1 MKITYLILI
10 ALLFITTACTK
21 DESDKEK
28 DLILGSWELKEIYS
42 NDGSAN
48 NGEWQ
53 PPNTIYKYTFLDDN
67 TFTSTRFLE
76 CVYGTYTFTEDTIEL
91 NFGCENFTTGI
102 ENPPGV
108 FKENYTFEN
117 NHLILV
123 PTYLSCDEGCGWKF
137 KRIQSE

>member
-1 MKITYLILI
+1 MKTTYLILI
-10 ALLFITTACTK
+10 TLLCITTACTK

-42 NDGSAN
+42 NDGSSS

-76 CVYGTYTFTEDTIEL
+76 CDYGTYTFTEDTIEL

-102 ENPPGV
+102 EIPPGV

>member
-1 MKITYLILI
+1 MKTIYLIFI
-10 ALLFITTACTK
+10 AVLCINTACTK
-21 DESDKEK
+21 GESDTQEE
-28 DLILGSWELKEIYS
+28 IIFGNWELIEIFS
-42 NDGSAN
+42 NDGGSSG
-48 NGEWQ
+48 GEWQ
-53 PPNTIYKYTFLDDN
+53 QPNTVYNYIFFEDN

-76 CVYGTYTFTEDTIEL
+76 CDYGTYTFTENTIEL
-91 NFGCENFTTGI
+91 HFGCEDFTTGI